1 MTVLLSVLTTLHLV
15 LAIALLLFVTGALM
29 TVTSAEQEQIIA
41 ACDVLGSKIR
51 FVQFHFS
58 RLIPE

>member
-15 LAIALLLFVTGALM
+15 LAIALLLFVTGVI
-29 TVTSAEQEQIIA
+29 TVTSAEQELIIA